1 MKEPINLTKYQF
13 YDKKKTEVHCL
24 YHATDPISMGNTNRN
39 HSSETEEE
47 QRNPYCEK
55 RIGGESTKKNQ

>member
-47 QRNPYCEK
+47 QRNP
-55 RIGGESTKKNQ
+55 